1 VWQSSKQRP
10 RADRSDGED
19 QSIGGFANLKKGLD
33 PAAGKSGILLVA
45 CRAGWG
51 LALDEETCIR
61 ILGEC
66 GFLPTGPIG
75 IVNLCDI
82 PDGLNGEETE
92 RFLRES
98 GAEKFRFRTREDDQQ
113 KSVGV

>member
-1 VWQSSKQRP
+1 VKIIDRRLRKLEERLGP
-10 RADRSDGED
+10 AD
-19 QSIGGFANLKKGLD
+19 
-33 PAAGKSGILLVA
+33 GKPGILLVA

-75 IVNLCDI
+75 VVNLCEI
-82 PDGLNGEETE
+82 PDGLNAEETE

-98 GAEKFRFRTREDDQQ
+98 SAEKFRFRTRDDGQQ
-113 KSVGV
+113 TSRSVVHDGVGS